1 MTSPLE
7 LVSELITSFRDDRPR
22 SNAGVIARKRAGLR
36 PIGPDVSVSSSGATT
51 SNLLSVLRRRR
62 SLRFFG
68 PQGLPAGDV
77 SEVVLAALQTD
88 AAAWPDDHRC
98 CPFEIFAIVVRL
110 DGLEPGMY
118 RLDPGSGSYTPLA
131 ALPPEA
137 ELEDLT
143 IQSEFCRS
151 AVILSVA
158 GDLDLATQ
166 LYGTH
171 GYRTMMTRASAVA
184 YTMWLRAVGREW
196 IGSVFAGFIPAA
208 VRIPLSSD
216 GNSRHQLFAL
226 ALGAPPA
233 NAAAL
238 PESGIESS
246 SNTGEEEKHV

>member
-1 MTSPLE
+1 MTSPQE
-7 LVSELITSFRDDRPR
+7 LVSELITAFRDDPPPP
-22 SNAGVIARKRAGLR
+22 NAGFITRNKASIR
-36 PIGPDVSVSSSGATT
+36 PVGPDVHVPPSDATT
-51 SNLLSVLRRRR
+51 FNLLSVLRRRR

-68 PQGLPAGDV
+68 LEGLPAGDV
-77 SEVVLAALQTD
+77 SEVVLSALQTD
-88 AAAWPDDHRC
+88 AAAWPDDHRR

-118 RLDPGSGSYTPLA
+118 RLDPASGSYTPIA
-131 ALPPEA
+131 VLPPA
-137 ELEDLT
+137 SELDDLT
-143 IQSEFCRS
+143 IQSEFCRA

-171 GYRTMMTRASAVA
+171 GYRTLMTRASAVA

-238 PESGIESS
+238 PETGIESS
-246 SNTGEEEKHV
+246 SNTRKEENHV

>member
-1 MTSPLE
+1 M
-7 LVSELITSFRDDRPR
+7 VR
-22 SNAGVIARKRAGLR
+22 
-36 PIGPDVSVSSSGATT
+36 
-51 SNLLSVLRRRR
+51 
-62 SLRFFG
+62 
-68 PQGLPAGDV
+68 
-77 SEVVLAALQTD
+77 AALQAD
-88 AAAWPDDHRC
+88 AETWPDDHRRS
-98 CPFEIFAIVVRL
+98 PLEIFAIVVRL
-110 DGLEPGMY
+110 DGLAPGMY
-118 RLDPGSGSYTPLA
+118 RLDPDSGAYSPLA
-131 ALPPEA
+131 ALPSAP

-143 IQSEFCRS
+143 IQSEFCRA

-171 GYRTMMTRASAVA
+171 GYRTLMTRGSAAA

-226 ALGAPPA
+226 ALGAPPI

-238 PESGIESS
+238 AELGAEPP